1 VNGEHELMMAA
12 LEHMQR
18 LDEIDDRSER
28 YRARASFAQDLKR
41 FIERI
46 DINEAFADVI
56 PHGGEGIAL
65 ILDAK
70 AFAGMMEG
78 NQA

>member
-1 VNGEHELMMAA
+1 VRYEPASGNW
-12 LEHMQR
+12 R
-18 LDEIDDRSER
+18 DDFNRPER
-28 YRARASFAQDLKR
+28 YRARAAFAQDLKR

-65 ILDAK
+65 VLDPVEFVK
-70 AFAGMMEG
+70 QYGG
-78 NQA
+78 PHPQ